1 MFTPRKVGMLRSGI
15 GAFQAPFTVMYDAK
29 FASDTPRDFNLSVL
43 CIPTKPGWSRAIIL
57 GSSIGKSESD
67 MDEESNTQDSPNLK
81 EAPQQSKKKNSF
93 SLVGMIFKRIPVWLV
108 HQLSNRFLDSD
119 LAFLHHQEQE
129 RQRSDSYYMPA
140 QSDRCI
146 AALRS
151 WVPKY
156 TDMAE
161 EKLPPALLR
170 SQMFDRWSQHTS
182 KCVHCQ
188 RGLNS
193 LEKMRRS
200 AYAILGVSVLGMQ
213 YRAAKILSL
222 LCLGALWIFPRIE
235 RSFKEGG
242 FRHYQNH

>member
-1 MFTPRKVGMLRSGI
+1 
-15 GAFQAPFTVMYDAK
+15 MYDAK
-29 FASDTPRDFNLSVL
+29 YASDTPRDFKLSVL

-57 GSSIGKSESD
+57 GSSVEKPEPD
-67 MDEESNTQDSPNLK
+67 NDKVSNTQDSPNLK
-81 EAPQQSKKKNSF
+81 EAQQQLQKKKSI
-93 SLVGMIFKRIPVWLV
+93 SLMGMIFNRIPVWLV

-119 LAFLHHQEQE
+119 LAFLHYQEHA
-129 RQRSDSYYMPA
+129 RQRSGSYYMPA
-140 QSDRCI
+140 PSDRSI

-156 TDMAE
+156 TDMVE

-188 RGLNS
+188 RGLKT
-193 LEKMRRS
+193 LETIRRS
-200 AYAILGVSVLGMQ
+200 AFAILCVSVLGIQ
-213 YRAAKILSL
+213 YTAAKILSI
-222 LCLGALWIFPRIE
+222 LCFGALWVSSRIE

-242 FRHYQNH
+242 FRHYENH